1 MLHNI
6 YIDGSFLD
14 NNSGIGIYDSYNN
27 NRLFFKI
34 NGLTSSVETEKEA
47 LKYALDY
54 VKKGNIKNFNI
65 LTDCKYIV
73 EKFRKVLSNNKYFN
87 DLKWIPR
94 EENAIADELATLG
107 RLTTNDYLIKTPFND
122 ELFFKEKTIF
132 NSYNFYIED
141 NCLIKEENIIDK
153 TFKKNKSYIVKNSI
167 FLNNNL
173 VNEIK
178 EKYNFYDKIFLL
190 KQLIKNEKE
199 ELIIDCLENNIN
211 IEIFSDGFD
220 YLNNILFIFAFTIIN
235 KNERNENFNNFIKK
249 YNCSKQINQK
259 DLLNL
264 LKNL

>member
-54 VKKGNIKNFNI
+54 VKKENIKNFNI

-94 EENAIADELATLG
+94 EENTIADELATLG
-107 RLTTNDYLIKTPFND
+107 RLTINDYLIRTPF
-122 ELFFKEKTIF
+122 
-132 NSYNFYIED
+132 
-141 NCLIKEENIIDK
+141 
-153 TFKKNKSYIVKNSI
+153 
-167 FLNNNL
+167 
-173 VNEIK
+173 
-178 EKYNFYDKIFLL
+178 KI
-190 KQLIKNEKE
+190 
-199 ELIIDCLENNIN
+199 
-211 IEIFSDGFD
+211 GR
-220 YLNNILFIFAFTIIN
+220 AHV
-235 KNERNENFNNFIKK
+235 
-249 YNCSKQINQK
+249 
-259 DLLNL
+259 
-264 LKNL
+264 